1 VGKEKVGGQ
10 IMFDFVDEGKREL
23 YTFEEKHPKLF
34 SWLSVLIFIIINSYL
49 ILNNYSWFIL
59 DNVISWR
66 TLGLFVTYVVMLLVI
81 KLVMYLIDNM
91 IWAWRVFKL
100 LALRV
105 DTASKS
111 VENMTD
117 RLEKITNQM
126 EEDMKDV
133 LGEK

>member
-1 VGKEKVGGQ
+1 
-10 IMFDFVDEGKREL
+10 MFDFVDEGKREL

>member
-1 VGKEKVGGQ
+1 
-10 IMFDFVDEGKREL
+10 MFDFVDEGKREL

-34 SWLSVLIFIIINSYL
+34 SWLSVVIFIIINSYL

-59 DNVISWR
+59 DNVISWH
-66 TLGLFVTYVVMLLVI
+66 TLSLFVTYAVMLLVI

-111 VENMTD
+111 IESLSDKMEEVS
-117 RLEKITNQM
+117 KQI

>member
-1 VGKEKVGGQ
+1 
-10 IMFDFVDEGKREL
+10 M
-23 YTFEEKHPKLF
+23 
-34 SWLSVLIFIIINSYL
+34 

-59 DNVISWR
+59 DNVISWH

-117 RLEKITNQM
+117 RLEEITNQM

>member
-1 VGKEKVGGQ
+1 
-10 IMFDFVDEGKREL
+10 MFDFVDEGKREL
-23 YTFEEKHPKLF
+23 YTFEEKHPKVF
-34 SWLSVLIFIIINSYL
+34 SWLSVVIFLVINSYL

-59 DNVISWR
+59 DNVISWH
-66 TLGLFVTYVVMLLVI
+66 TLGLFITYIVMLLAI
-81 KLVMYLIDNM
+81 KLVMYVIDNI

-111 VENMTD
+111 VESMTD
-117 RLEKITNQM
+117 RLEEITNQM
-126 EEDMKDV
+126 EDDMKDI

>member
-1 VGKEKVGGQ
+1 
-10 IMFDFVDEGKREL
+10 MFDFVDEGKREL
-23 YTFEEKHPKLF
+23 YTFEEKYPRVF
-34 SWLSVLIFIIINSYL
+34 SWLSVVIFIIINSYL
-49 ILNNYSWFIL
+49 ILNNYSWFIV
-59 DNVISWR
+59 DKVVSWH
-66 TLGLFVTYVVMLLVI
+66 TLGLFVTYVVMFLVI
-81 KLVMYLIDNM
+81 KLAMYVFDNI

-117 RLEKITNQM
+117 RLEEITNQM
-126 EEDMKDV
+126 EDDMKDI

>member
-1 VGKEKVGGQ
+1 
-10 IMFDFVDEGKREL
+10 MFNFADEGKREL
-23 YTFEEKHPKLF
+23 YTFEEKHPKIF
-34 SWLSVLIFIIINSYL
+34 SWLSVVIFIIINSYL

-59 DNVISWR
+59 DNVLSWH
-66 TLGLFVTYVVMLLVI
+66 TLGLFVTYVVMSLVI

-91 IWAWRVFKL
+91 IWFWRVIKL
-100 LALRV
+100 AALRV

-111 VENMTD
+111 IESLSDKMEEVS
-117 RLEKITNQM
+117 KQI

>member
-1 VGKEKVGGQ
+1 MKGNVNYV
-10 IMFDFVDEGKREL
+10 V
-23 YTFEEKHPKLF
+23 
-34 SWLSVLIFIIINSYL
+34 IFIIINSYL

-59 DNVISWR
+59 DNVLSWH
-66 TLGLFVTYVVMLLVI
+66 TLGLFVTYVVMSLVI

-91 IWAWRVFKL
+91 IWFWRVIKL
-100 LALRV
+100 AALRV

-111 VENMTD
+111 IESLSDKMEEVS
-117 RLEKITNQM
+117 KQI